1 MRKYQ
6 GGYMRKLT
14 LVVVAAVLT
23 AGTAMGHLCD
33 NVYKQADK
41 VIIKPEFT
49 NLIVKDKSTFK
60 VFIQNNMDRG
70 VETAG
75 LDGES
80 EAFDI
85 KITPHAMEL
94 PKAKSDKD
102 RVSFEV
108 AISLKPGFKSGNY
121 RINFRLVGRD
131 DKANEIARYSVET
144 GGEGTGGQS
153 AMVSSGQSVSMRK
166 CGAAAPVVDGVMD
179 DPCWREAAS
188 FTNFIREDGSA
199 APGQTVG
206 LVTTDGT
213 SLFVGLVLNET
224 TKAGTDRL
232 VFAIAGAE
240 GGTQMIEVRPRAKAK
255 VTAKGGKRVAVAA
268 SSKVDKKAKTWT
280 VEMSVPLEKLV
291 AAPGGEWKMNV
302 VRYQGS
308 GTKGASAWTG
318 KPSAAGKLKA
328 FGTLKLASGG

>member
-1 MRKYQ
+1 MRKAIFA
-6 GGYMRKLT
+6 
-14 LVVVAAVLT
+14 VVAAMLLVTVLT

-33 NVYKQADK
+33 NVYRQADK

-49 NLIVKDKSTFK
+49 NLIVKDNSTFK

-70 VETAG
+70 VVAAG
-75 LDGES
+75 LEGDS
-80 EAFDI
+80 EAFEV
-85 KITPHAMEL
+85 KVTPHEMEI
-94 PKAKSDKD
+94 PKAKSEKD

-108 AISLKPGFKSGNY
+108 AISLKPGYKSGNY
-121 RINFRLVGRD
+121 RINFKLVGRGEGEG
-131 DKANEIARYSVET
+131 KEIARYSVEA
-144 GGEGTGGQS
+144 GGESTGGQS

-240 GGTQMIEVRPRAKAK
+240 GGTQVIEVRPKGKAK
-255 VTAKGGKRVAVAA
+255 VTAKGGKRVAVVA